1 MTPAPKPL
9 AAATRRTLTCSGC
22 GRVVPHIEKFDLPV
36 PANHSSEGP
45 LMSRSIPT
53 DTAILWATLEVA
65 RQLMIANELAMPN
78 AKCDDPREAS
88 EEE

>member
-1 MTPAPKPL
+1 MNRAQ
-9 AAATRRTLTCSGC
+9 
-22 GRVVPHIEKFDLPV
+22 IEKV
-36 PANHSSEGP
+36 IAEIEAANHSSEGP
-45 LMSRSIPT
+45 LMSRSIRT

-78 AKCDDPREAS
+78 AKCDDPGEAS

>member
-1 MTPAPKPL
+1 MTRPE
-9 AAATRRTLTCSGC
+9 
-22 GRVVPHIEKFDLPV
+22 IEEVIADIEA
-36 PANHSSEGP
+36 ANHSSKGP

-78 AKCDDPREAS
+78 AKCEAPHARQ
-88 EEE
+88 

>member
-1 MTPAPKPL
+1 MN
-9 AAATRRTLTCSGC
+9 RTQ
-22 GRVVPHIEKFDLPV
+22 IEKVIADIEA
-36 PANHSSEGP
+36 ANHSSEGP

-78 AKCDDPREAS
+78 AKCDDPGEAS